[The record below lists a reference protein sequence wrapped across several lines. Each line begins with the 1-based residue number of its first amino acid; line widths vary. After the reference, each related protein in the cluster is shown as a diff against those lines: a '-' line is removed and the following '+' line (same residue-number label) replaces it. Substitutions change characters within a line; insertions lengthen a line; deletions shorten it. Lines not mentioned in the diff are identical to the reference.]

1 MARPQTPP
9 SAFNSPQ
16 PTDPFLSHHPSPA
29 PSPRPPHSAINLTP
43 NPNDYHDSS
52 SGSGGDDYDDDK
64 EIDRTLAYLEQRRSH
79 SGLLP
84 GSGGGAGSSSSNG
97 VKGPAG
103 APVGGLSGWLN
114 ALSRRLA
121 SRSLS
126 RRALLALVVG
136 GAVLVSLYAGAV
148 RREDLEWRGLR
159 RTGGRW
165 KDRAVRGWKTMVWSQ
180 VGLENEDE
188 VTGPFEALDV
198 LKVLNYNESR
208 PTMKEQLK
216 PGVRYVTA
224 MAYGGH
230 ANQFI
235 SIMRML
241 YMGQL
246 TNRVGIIPTLVPVH
260 IDGNPV
266 PMSTFY
272 DLPRFWTESR
282 IPAVEFTQVKPL
294 DLDQQRPHNEML
306 PCWSVQEATAGFAN
320 LEAWSFDLHDIWVQ
334 HWALPPLARALG
346 GFDLAFDA
354 LRLFDFDT
362 WAKTEWVARVRREWI
377 PQKPPAD
384 PAKPYKGDLSKNMK
398 DGFEP
403 VGSQV
408 PDDQLLCF
416 DNTLFLG
423 PVMFPE
429 LPVTER
435 PLEPNVPGE
444 GLSWMNVGQHL
455 RFNDAVESRADEYL
469 AHLFGVAS
477 PAQIP
482 PFITIHLRRGD
493 FKDFTGFTSLDK
505 YKSALTRVQ
514 AALQKR
520 LDDPVN
526 WTGPGRRAFRTFGKL
541 RAEEYAVVATTDESG
556 ESEFVKEVRGLGWKV
571 LDHGKTGF
579 DTAATLGAWW
589 PTMIDGAV
597 LARGRS
603 FVGTD
608 RSTFSHIAGLR
619 VKYWR
624 GGLVETAY

>member
-1 MARPQTPP
+1 MTRPSTPP
-9 SAFNSPQ
+9 SSYNSPQ
-16 PTDPFLSHHPSPA
+16 VTDPFLSHHG
-29 PSPRPPHSAINLTP
+29 SPRPPHSAIDLTP
-43 NPNDYHDSS
+43 NPNDYQDDSS
-52 SGSGGDDYDDDK
+52 ETDDEK
-64 EIDRTLAYLEQRRSH
+64 EIDRTLAYLEQRRSNA
-79 SGLLP
+79 GLLP
-84 GSGGGAGSSSSNG
+84 GSGGAKTAPAREGAG
-97 VKGPAG
+97 V
-103 APVGGLSGWLN
+103 GLSGMLN
-114 ALSRRLA
+114 AASLRLA
-121 SRSLS
+121 HRSLS
-126 RRALLALVVG
+126 RRALLALVL
-136 GAVLVSLYAGAV
+136 ASALLVSLYAAAV
-148 RREDLEWRGLR
+148 GREDLEWNHLQK
-159 RTGGRW
+159 TGGRW
-165 KDRAVRGWKTMVWSQ
+165 KDRAVQGWKTMVWSQ

-188 VTGPFEALDV
+188 VVGPFEALDR

-241 YMGQL
+241 HVGQL
-246 TNRVGIIPTLVPVH
+246 TNRVGVIPTLVPVH
-260 IDGNPV
+260 IDGPPV
-266 PMSTFY
+266 PMSSFY
-272 DLPRFWTESR
+272 DLSRFWTESR
-282 IPAVEFTQVKPL
+282 IPAVEFADVKEI
-294 DLDQQRPHNEML
+294 DIDQQRPHNEML

-320 LEAWSFDLHDIWVQ
+320 LGAWSFDLHDIWVQ
-334 HWALPPLARALG
+334 HWPLPPLARALG
-346 GFDLAFDA
+346 GFDIAFDA
-354 LRLFDFDT
+354 LRLWDFDT
-362 WAKTEWVARVRREWI
+362 WGKNEWIARVKREWI

-403 VGSQV
+403 VGSQA
-408 PDDQLLCF
+408 PDDQMLCF

-429 LPVTER
+429 LPVTEL

-455 RFNDAVESRADEYL
+455 RFNDKVEAEADRYL
-469 AHLFGVAS
+469 MSLFNVNS
-477 PAQIP
+477 PKKIP

-493 FKDFTGFTSLDK
+493 FKDFTGFTPLSK
-505 YKSALTRVQ
+505 YQAALARVQ

-520 LDDPVN
+520 LDDPEN
-526 WTGPGRRAFRTFGKL
+526 WTGPGRRAFRTFPGYA
-541 RAEEYAVVATTDESG
+541 RAEDYAVVATTDESG
-556 ESEFVKEVRGLGWKV
+556 ESAFAAEVRALGWKV
-571 LDHGKTGF
+571 LDHGDGPNGFKTKE
-579 DTAATLGAWW
+579 TLGGWW
-589 PTMIDGAV
+589 STMLDGAI

-624 GGLVETAY
+624 GGLVETAN